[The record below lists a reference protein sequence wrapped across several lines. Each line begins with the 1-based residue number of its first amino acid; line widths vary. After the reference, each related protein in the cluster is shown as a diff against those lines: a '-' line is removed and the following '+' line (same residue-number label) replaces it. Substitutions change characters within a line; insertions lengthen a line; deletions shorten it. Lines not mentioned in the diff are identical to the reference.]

1 MKNDAD
7 TPFQRF
13 ERLVR
18 KVVSVPKKEIDRR
31 EAEWRKAQKAKKDGN

>member
-1 MKNDAD
+1 MAKESPKSKNE

-18 KVVSVPKKEIDRR
+18 KIVGVPKAKTR
-31 EAEWRKAQKAKKDGN
+31 EPEERPPS